1 MNRNKLLV
9 VILTLAGLVV
19 ACQHQETYP
28 PAGIWVS
35 TDGNDRSAGTRGD
48 PLASLHMALRKAR
61 EMRRLGDPSIGHGI
75 SIFVKPGRYF
85 LRETLVIRPEDSGT
99 ESSPTIICAEGGPV
113 ILSGGMLVGGW
124 EKPAEVPGGLPPEAK
139 DQVFAAKV
147 PEIWGDMLNFRQ
159 LWVNGSKAERAGT
172 LSDGTLDRIL
182 SVDPIGEEI
191 WIPLPEILP
200 SQPSGMEFTIHQWW
214 AIANLRVRDMEVYGD
229 SARLTFHQPESRIE
243 FEHPWP
249 APFIDRN
256 REYNGNSAFFL
267 SNDIAFLNRPGEWFR
282 DPATGMIYYWPREGE
297 EMSTAE
303 VIVPLLET
311 LVRIEGNLDNPVRHV
326 RLEGIRFEH
335 TTWMRPSRA
344 GHVPLQAGMF
354 ITDAYKLK
362 KPGTPDK
369 NSLENQAWIGRP
381 PAALVL
387 SSACNISVKGCIFN
401 HLAATGVDLVR
412 ATMQDTIEGCIFND
426 IGGTAIQAG
435 FFGDQNF
442 EAHLPYDPSDGREVC
457 RQDVITNNLITDCT
471 NEDWGCVGISIG
483 YARDMVIAHNE
494 VSNLNY
500 SGICV
505 GWGWTPT
512 RSCMRNNL
520 VLANY
525 IHHFARN
532 MYDVGGIYT
541 LSAQPGTVLSRNRI
555 EHLEKAPY
563 AHIPEHY
570 QYIYFDEGSSYI
582 RAEDNWTEK
591 DKFFSNTPG
600 PGNRWINNGPQ
611 VSEEIRQEAGLEEK
625 YRYLVN
631 TLEQLKQE

>member
-1 MNRNKLLV
+1 LEKY
-9 VILTLAGLVV
+9 AG
-19 ACQHQETYP
+19 
-28 PAGIWVS
+28 
-35 TDGNDRSAGTRGD
+35 
-48 PLASLHMALRKAR
+48 
-61 EMRRLGDPSIGHGI
+61 
-75 SIFVKPGRYF
+75 F
-85 LRETLVIRPEDSGT
+85 
-99 ESSPTIICAEGGPV
+99 
-113 ILSGGMLVGGW
+113 
-124 EKPAEVPGGLPPEAK
+124 
-139 DQVFAAKV
+139 
-147 PEIWGDMLNFRQ
+147 Q

-172 LSDGTLDRIL
+172 LSDGILDRIL
-182 SVDPIGEEI
+182 SVDFIREEI
-191 WIPLPEILP
+191 WIPLPKTLP

-229 SARLTFHQPESRIE
+229 SARLTFHQPESRVE

-256 REYNGNSAFFL
+256 REYNGNSAFFF

-282 DPATGMIYYWPREGE
+282 DPATGMVYYWPRDGE

-311 LVRIEGNLDNPVRHV
+311 LVRIEGSLDNPVRHV

-354 ITDAYKLK
+354 IIDAYKLK
-362 KPGTPDK
+362 IPGTPDK
-369 NSLENQAWIGRP
+369 NSLENQAWIGRQ
-381 PAALVL
+381 PAALIL
-387 SSACNISVKGCIFN
+387 SSACNICIKECIFN

-412 ATMQDTIEGCIFND
+412 ATIQDTIEGCIFND

-435 FFGDQNF
+435 FFGDRNF

-457 RQDVITNNLITDCT
+457 RQDVITNNLIADCT

-483 YARDMVIAHNE
+483 YARDMIISHNE
-494 VSNLNY
+494 VNNLNY

-505 GWGWTPT
+505 GWGWTST
-512 RSCMRNNL
+512 RSCMQNNL

-563 AHIPEHY
+563 AHIPDHY

-582 RAEDNWTEK
+582 RAEDNWTEE

-600 PGNRWINNGPQ
+600 PGNQWINNGPQ
-611 VSEEIRQEAGLEEK
+611 VSDEIRQEAGLQEK
-625 YRYLVN
+625 YRHLVN